1 MDDFL
6 IWLDKYELLIEL
18 VITVLTIILSLVALF
33 QTKSIAK
40 RQLRQEENIAKQQA
54 YLQEKQIKISVHE
67 QKTAINKALDK
78 VFNVAGTINLILQKI
93 DLHSLSKEKV
103 YCLINCVVE
112 DVNTN
117 DIIYVLGL
125 SRFFLNPDLSVKIR
139 FVKTCFNTI
148 TMYTGLLNILAN
160 DDEKEKT
167 ELIDEIIK
175 ACADIEKMQ
184 PEITSDMIKELKIV
198 D

>member
-40 RQLRQEENIAKQQA
+40 RQLKQEENIAKQQA

-78 VFNVAGTINLILQKI
+78 VFNISGTINLILPKI
-93 DLHSLSKEKV
+93 DLHSLSNENV
-103 YCLINCVVE
+103 YCLLSSFIE
-112 DVNTN
+112 DVNTK
-117 DIIYVLGL
+117 DISYILGQA
-125 SRFFLNPDLSVKIR
+125 RFFLNPDVSVKIR
-139 FVKTCFNTI
+139 FVNTCFNTI
-148 TMYTGLLNILAN
+148 TIYTDLLKILN
-160 DDEKEKT
+160 DNEQTKT

-175 ACADIEKMQ
+175 SCADIEKMQ